1 MADLFVKNT
10 GSNTAP
16 YSDWATAATTLA
28 TAMAAAAAGDTVY
41 VASTHTESQATAMS
55 LTNNGTLAAPV
66 RILSVT
72 EATPPTTVT
81 PGASITTT
89 AGGSF
94 SLPASFIV
102 DGVYLDIGTA
112 TSSAAINLATSVTAN
127 HNLVVRNARWRLNSS
142 NSTNR
147 IQTGSASSNAVGV
160 KALFEN
166 CVFRFTHPS
175 ASLSS
180 NGGENRYIG
189 CSIESGGAATTTIYR
204 AQTGN
209 QKSQAFFD
217 GCDFTNAATTVTLAN
232 TLGSGASAT
241 FKNCKLPASWTGTLA
256 SGLSAGARVSMY
268 NCDSGDTN
276 YRMQIAE
283 YHGDIYSDTAIYRT
297 GGASDG
303 TTPLSWRMVTNA
315 NAVKDALVLMS
326 DEIVVWND
334 TTGSARTLTIEI
346 AQEGGTALKDDE
358 IWVEVQYLGA
368 ANTLGSIVNDR
379 KTNLLAAG
387 VDQTTSTVAWTG
399 FTSPTKQ
406 KLSVTFTPGKA
417 GPIYARVYLAKPS
430 TTVYV
435 CPKAEIT

>member
-1 MADLFVKNT
+1 MADLYVKHT

-16 YSDWATAATTLA
+16 YNSWATAATTLA
-28 TAMAAAAAGDTVY
+28 TAMAEAAAGDTVY
-41 VASTHTESQATAMS
+41 VASTHVESSATSIS
-55 LTNNGTLAAPV
+55 LAGPGTLAAPI

-72 EATPPTTVT
+72 EATPPTTET
-81 PGASITTT
+81 AGASITTT
-89 AGGSF
+89 TSGSF
-94 SLPASFIV
+94 SLPGSVIFDGIV
-102 DGVYLDIGTA
+102 LDIGSA
-112 TSSAAINLATSVTAN
+112 SSAASINVANATAN
-127 HNLVVRNARWRLNSS
+127 HNLVFRNATFNLNGNNSS
-142 NSTNR
+142 SR
-147 IQTGSASSNAVGV
+147 VAIGSASSGAAGV
-160 KALFEN
+160 KALFDG
-166 CVFRFTHPS
+166 CAFRFSHTS
-175 ASLSS
+175 ASLQS
-180 NGGENRYIG
+180 NSAEVRFVG
-189 CSIESGGAATTTIYR
+189 CNIASGGAATTVVYR
-204 AQTGN
+204 GQTGN
-209 QKSQAFFD
+209 HKSQAFFD
-217 GCDFTNAATTVTLAN
+217 GCDLSNAATSATLAN
-232 TLGSGASAT
+232 TLGGGSSAV
-241 FKNCKLPASWTGTLA
+241 FKNCKLPAGWSGVLA

-268 NCDSGDTN
+268 NCDSGNTN

-315 NAVKDALVLMS
+315 NAVKDALALMS

-358 IWVEVQYLGA
+358 VWVEVQYLGA
-368 ANTLGSIVNDR
+368 ANTLGSIVTDR

-399 FTSPTKQ
+399 LTTPTKQ
-406 KLSVTFTPGKA
+406 KLAVTFTPGKA